1 MISGYQSH
9 EQQKLEMTVI
19 TAKDHAGSLVQGVS
33 D

>member
-1 MISGYQSH
+1 MISGYWSH

-19 TAKDHAGSLVQGVS
+19 TAKDHADSLVQGVS